1 MASWVTEIISVRLF
15 FVVFPS
21 LLGLVSLIRS
31 LLFLPCTVP
40 VFDGCSF
47 DISRFLE
54 EFSSLALPVVS
65 LYFFALLVE
74 EAVVSPAVL
83 WTSVSVGRVFPFTPC
98 LSLLFF
104 PRLL

>member
-40 VFDGCSF
+40 VSGWL
-47 DISRFLE
+47 FL
-54 EFSSLALPVVS
+54 
-65 LYFFALLVE
+65 
-74 EAVVSPAVL
+74 
-83 WTSVSVGRVFPFTPC
+83 
-98 LSLLFF
+98 
-104 PRLL
+104 